1 MGCAHVPTLC
11 GCLQASTALARWSS
25 CNQGGR
31 LVVALPHRH
40 RSRLPMSLA
49 SMPPLQ
55 YENMTAPGSRDAVLA
70 DMQRFLGLDPRL
82 APAELPSENSRW
94 GGRAGHSLLGRLECA
109 SVPAVGPD
117 VACRCRLPP
126 APALIC
132 PWLACRCVLQEGERA
147 PAGLAHAARAL
158 PGVCGHC
165 QDSLAEVR
173 ARHACWFACL
183 LVLLP
188 SFSAAA
194 WITFIIAWFIR
205 LPTISLLARL
215 AAVLEQHGLKSGQ
228 EWVEVWEA
236 AWARNLATCDASG
249 DCLIQLT

>member
-1 MGCAHVPTLC
+1 
-11 GCLQASTALARWSS
+11 
-25 CNQGGR
+25 
-31 LVVALPHRH
+31 
-40 RSRLPMSLA
+40 MSLA